1 MAEKYAEKINPNG
14 AIIMR
19 KFMVLLAAALV
30 LSLASCNNININ
42 PETTKAEP
50 ATTTAEITTAEET
63 ETVTETETETK
74 TETET
79 ETEEATTEAET
90 EKESERYVYEGVS
103 LILPEG
109 FSVDSMQGTTLAV
122 YEDYPLHSDNISFV
136 LASEYDVY
144 DAFTERALYESF
156 KQSYDIENFKYER
169 SESADYKLVKAEY
182 DILYNGVSMHQKNCT
197 FFFGKAVSIT
207 FTSVSGEFDAAFE
220 QTLQSVQ
227 IVK

>member
-1 MAEKYAEKINPNG
+1 
-14 AIIMR
+14 MR
-19 KFMVLLAAALV
+19 KFIVLLLAAALV
-30 LSLASCNNININ
+30 ISLASCININVN

-50 ATTTAEITTAEET
+50 TTTAEEITTAEET
-63 ETVTETETETK
+63 ETGTETETK
-74 TETET
+74 EATTETETGTET

-109 FSVDSMQGTTLAV
+109 FSVQSAQGVTLAV
-122 YEDYPLHSDNISFV
+122 YEDYPTHSDNISFV
-136 LASEYDVY
+136 AANDSYETY
-144 DAFTERALYESF
+144 TEENL
-156 KQSYDIENFKYER
+156 KQSFTQAFGSIENFKYEN
-169 SESADYKLVKAEY
+169 SENDDYKTVTT
-182 DILYNGVSMHQKNCT
+182 DFDVTYNGVAKHEKACT
-197 FFFGKAVSIT
+197 FFFSGKCVVVT